1 MALIVL
7 PKGIALGGSVIVN
20 LKKKPHSHVA
30 GDAHMNFHDMSA
42 STVSASLPMSPC
54 MPMALACICLRI
66 LCVKVINYVAYSLHM
81 HSRKLSGV
89 SRHI

>member
-1 MALIVL
+1 M
-7 PKGIALGGSVIVN
+7 IVN
-20 LKKKPHSHVA
+20 LKEKPDSHVA
-30 GDAHMNFHDMSA
+30 GNAHMVFHDTSA

-66 LCVKVINYVAYSLHM
+66 QCVKVMNFVAHSLHM

-89 SRHI
+89 SLHI